1 MLYYEVI
8 MKAFLFL
15 IREQILTSD
24 CKRYQN
30 RKETLFSELQ
40 KLLPEKG
47 WNSALNLD
55 IKICLQYK
63 HPQCLCGDLVMRVGT
78 IQKTYSK
85 SDNFIQSAD
94 QLFKLFFEQMFTDC
108 SQYQKSNS
116 CVDTG
121 CRNLSSSL
129 SLELNLT
136 FHQAMEL

>member
-15 IREQILTSD
+15 TREQILASD

-63 HPQCLCGDLVMRVGT
+63 RL
-78 IQKTYSK
+78 
-85 SDNFIQSAD
+85 
-94 QLFKLFFEQMFTDC
+94 
-108 SQYQKSNS
+108 
-116 CVDTG
+116 
-121 CRNLSSSL
+121 
-129 SLELNLT
+129 
-136 FHQAMEL
+136 